1 MAPVVPVAPQD
12 SANKEKVTPELPKV
26 VVDPQPPVVEPV
38 PPAIP
43 VVPETVTP
51 QTSGLT
57 LEQTK
62 GDVVGTYTDP
72 ENGDTFVG
80 TFEKCVFVAGI
91 ITSKEWG
98 IIIGNFDKT
107 SGIFIQGTWT
117 SPDGKVIETGSFSN
131 DDNNGLING
140 IRSENGKII
149 NYANGAPLEPAPV
162 VPPVT
167 PEHTEAVKDEA
178 NKVVEPKPEIPAE
191 KCKKQ
196 IRAYCRT
203 N

>member
-1 MAPVVPVAPQD
+1 M
-12 SANKEKVTPELPKV
+12 
-26 VVDPQPPVVEPV
+26 
-38 PPAIP
+38 
-43 VVPETVTP
+43 
-51 QTSGLT
+51 
-57 LEQTK
+57 
-62 GDVVGTYTDP
+62 
-72 ENGDTFVG
+72 
-80 TFEKCVFVAGI
+80 FVAGI

-98 IIIGNFDKT
+98 ITSGNFDKT

-178 NKVVEPKPEIPAE
+178 NKKLLSLNQKFLLKSARN
-191 KCKKQ
+191 KSG
-196 IRAYCRT
+196 AYCRT